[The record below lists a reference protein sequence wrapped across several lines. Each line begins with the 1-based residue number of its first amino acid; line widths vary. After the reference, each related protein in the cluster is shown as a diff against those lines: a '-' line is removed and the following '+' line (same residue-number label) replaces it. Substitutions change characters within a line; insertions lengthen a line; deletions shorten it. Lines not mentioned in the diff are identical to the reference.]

1 MALFFNLLDDQQ
13 FIQSSITADSPTS
26 KVFKLFIIMVTC
38 QTFDLCYWVW
48 KEKQTNKNSGQIW
61 KLDAHLAV
69 LLVTKEGL
77 EELE

>member
-1 MALFFNLLDDQQ
+1 MAPFFNLSDDQQ
-13 FIQSSITADSPTS
+13 FIQSSITAGSSTS
-26 KVFKLFIIMVTC
+26 KVIKLYIIMVTC

-48 KEKQTNKNSGQIW
+48 KEKQTNKNFEQIQ
-61 KLDAHLAV
+61 KLDTHLAV